1 MIFESPYDNVFG
13 DLIEAFGVFAV
24 ILAVLALF
32 TFAGF
37 LLRGIGSAFDSRGET
52 FDEMP
57 LFLASLLAVL
67 IVASL
72 TLLWSAFIGGRD
84 TLRFLILLIAAIAA
98 FGWLFRWAGQRLTN
112 NAPRFRDMPY
122 GVAFGYV
129 LAAVVLIWSVWF
141 YFQPVVTEQGTPRAS
156 VVFFRWAIQGL
167 LIAAVL
173 GTGFKELGKRVGPGW
188 SRKLFRTMPL
198 TASFGILVII
208 AYAIVAI
215 FAPLIAPYGQEQVLG
230 AANVVPGGN
239 PALGGNPEFPLG
251 TDQIGRDILS
261 RLIYGAQNTV
271 GIAFATT
278 LLAFFIGA
286 SLGFLAATLGGW
298 LDQLVSR
305 AVDVLMAIPSLI
317 FALLLMT
324 IASVWAPRLGIP
336 LTVFMVVIIAVID
349 STRVYRLARAV
360 GLNIVVMDYIEAAK
374 LRGEGL
380 TYLIFK
386 EILPNA
392 TAPLLAE
399 FGLRFCFVF
408 LTIAALSF
416 LGVGIQPPLADW
428 GTMVRDMAAF
438 INFAPFAPQAAITP
452 LLAAGAIALLTVAV
466 NFVVDWM
473 LHKSSGLKE

>member
-1 MIFESPYDNVFG
+1 MIWWLLLS
-13 DLIEAFGVFAV
+13 LIA
-24 ILAVLALF
+24 
-32 TFAGF
+32 
-37 LLRGIGSAFDSRGET
+37 
-52 FDEMP
+52 M
-57 LFLASLLAVL
+57 
-67 IVASL
+67 
-72 TLLWSAFIGGRD
+72 
-84 TLRFLILLIAAIAA
+84 AAIAW
-98 FGWLFRWAGQRLTN
+98 GFRFAGQAATG
-112 NAPRFRDMPY
+112 NAPRFRDMPF
-122 GVAFGYV
+122 GVAYGYV
-129 LAAVVLIWSVWF
+129 LGVAVLLWLIWAYMQGRSDDTAVANKFFFLRIAIEGFIIFAAAAWLFRLLGRSV
-141 YFQPVVTEQGTPRAS
+141 GTA
-156 VVFFRWAIQGL
+156 
-167 LIAAVL
+167 
-173 GTGFKELGKRVGPGW
+173 W
-188 SRKLFRTMPL
+188 SRKMFRAMPL
-198 TASFGILVII
+198 TASFGILII
-208 AYAIVAI
+208 IIYAFLAI
-215 FAPLIAPYGQEQVLG
+215 FAGAIAPYGQEQIIPGVG
-230 AANVVPGGN
+230 ANIVPGGD
-239 PALGGNPEFPLG
+239 PAMGGDPAFPLG

-278 LLAFFIGA
+278 VLAFLLGG

-298 LDQLVSR
+298 LDQILSR

-324 IASVWAPRLGIP
+324 IASVWSPQLGIP
-336 LTVFMVVIIAVID
+336 LTVFMVIIIAVID

-360 GLNIVVMDYIEAAK
+360 GQNIVVMDYIEAAK

-380 TYLIFK
+380 GYLMFK

-428 GTMVRDMAAF
+428 GTMVRDLGGF
-438 INFAPFAPQAAITP
+438 VNFAQFAPLAATAP